1 MKRTHNCGQLRK
13 ADVGQTVTLA
23 GWVDRRRDHGGVIFV
38 DLRDKYGKTQIV
50 FNPDYNADVM
60 KTAEQLRN
68 EYVITVTGKVYARE
82 EGNANEKL
90 ATGEIEV
97 KIDQIEILNAA
108 LTSPLAINDPNE
120 ECKEN
125 DDLRLQYRY
134 LDLRRPWIQKKLLLK
149 SRFLK
154 AVYDFFYA
162 NGFENIE
169 TPVLCKSTPEG
180 ARDYLVPSRVNPG
193 KFYALPQSPQQYKQL
208 LMIAGMDRYFQIAK
222 CFRDEDLRADRQ
234 PEFTQID
241 VEMSFVDQ
249 DDVMAMFDKF
259 VTEVLGKVWDFEPPK
274 KIRRMKWHE
283 AMLKYG
289 SDKPDLRFDLEI
301 HDVSEIGAKSN
312 FGVFK
317 NCVAAGGKIRGIA
330 GRTHRL
336 RGQVRF
342 QGPRVDA
349 RQGKRRSGNP
359 GRQVLYD

>member
-82 EGNANEKL
+82 EGNTNEKL

-162 NGFENIE
+162 NGVENIE

-180 ARDYLVPSRVNPG
+180 ARVPS
-193 KFYALPQSPQQYKQL
+193 AS
-208 LMIAGMDRYFQIAK
+208 
-222 CFRDEDLRADRQ
+222 
-234 PEFTQID
+234 
-241 VEMSFVDQ
+241 
-249 DDVMAMFDKF
+249 AMK
-259 VTEVLGKVWDFEPPK
+259 TSAPT
-274 KIRRMKWHE
+274 
-283 AMLKYG
+283 
-289 SDKPDLRFDLEI
+289 
-301 HDVSEIGAKSN
+301 VSRNS
-312 FGVFK
+312 
-317 NCVAAGGKIRGIA
+317 
-330 GRTHRL
+330 
-336 RGQVRF
+336 
-342 QGPRVDA
+342 
-349 RQGKRRSGNP
+349 RRSTSKCP
-359 GRQVLYD
+359 SWTRTT